1 MIEIF
6 QIFILFFIFSLLC
19 FVPLNIS
26 GSKKFNKKKFSIL
39 DISTFNL
46 IINLNLLLV
55 LSFLPISLNV
65 MNLILIFIYF
75 SFFIYKYLIQNKEF
89 KFIINFFK
97 FKVIFFII
105 FFIISINVAA
115 TLDLGWDAK
124 YFYYIKSLFYIQGQ
138 NFADLQTFKLN
149 VFHPHLGS
157 FLWAFFS
164 NILPLKFEYFGRLLF
179 VYLFLFSIFYVCHN
193 NSNNN
198 LKSNLIFIFIITI
211 SYAYGRF
218 SGLQEILIFST
229 LAILSKYYYY
239 LRNSQNMV
247 YILFIILGCNLLLW
261 FKAEGLVY
269 ASILIVLMNLNN
281 KISYSTKIR
290 INLFFV
296 TLFLFKVFI
305 DYIFNM
311 NIDGINGQPFYSLD
325 YILDL
330 DLVIVFYKLKI
341 LLSYLAYYV
350 INNFFFIAGFIILL
364 SLNAK
369 LKFDNYLKIIN
380 YYFVL
385 TLLFI
390 LVAYIFR
397 DFEIEYFVRTTL
409 ERIVFITSGFY
420 VFIVINFLNSFKRN

>member
-6 QIFILFFIFSLLC
+6 QILILFFIFSLFC

-26 GSKKFNKKKFSIL
+26 GSKKFNKNKFSIL
-39 DISTFNL
+39 DLSTFNL
-46 IINLNLLLV
+46 IINLNVLLV
-55 LSFLPISLNV
+55 LSFLPISLNII
-65 MNLILIFIYF
+65 NLILVFIYL
-75 SFFIYKYLIQNKEF
+75 SLFIYKYLIQNNEF
-89 KFIINFFK
+89 NFVINFFK
-97 FKVIFFII
+97 FKFIFFII
-105 FFIISINVAA
+105 FFIISINVSA
-115 TLDLGWDAK
+115 TLNLGWDAK
-124 YFYYIKSLFYIQGQ
+124 YLYYIKSLFYIQGQ
-138 NFADLQTFKLN
+138 NFSDLQTFKLN
-149 VFHPHLGS
+149 AYHPHLGS
-157 FLWAFFS
+157 FIWAFFS

-179 VYLFLFSIFYVCHN
+179 VYFYLFSIFYICHN
-193 NSNNN
+193 SSNNN
-198 LKSNLIFIFIITI
+198 FKSNLIFIFIITI
-211 SYAYGRF
+211 SYVYGRF

-239 LRNSQNMV
+239 LRNSQNIF

-281 KISYSTKIR
+281 KILYKTKIR
-290 INLFFV
+290 INLLFV

-305 DYIFNM
+305 YYIFNM
-311 NIDGINGQPFYSLD
+311 NINGQPFYSLD
-325 YILDL
+325 YILSL

-341 LLSYLAYYV
+341 LISYLAYYIV
-350 INNFFFIAGFIILL
+350 NNFFFIVGFIILL
-364 SLNAK
+364 SSNAQ
-369 LKFDNYLKIIN
+369 LKFDNYLKFIN

-397 DFEIEYFVRTTL
+397 DFEIEYFVKTTL

-420 VFIVINFLNSFKRN
+420 VFIVINFLNSFKK

>member
-6 QIFILFFIFSLLC
+6 QIFIIFFIFSLLC

-26 GSKKFNKKKFSIL
+26 GSKKFNKNKFSIL
-39 DISTFNL
+39 DISTL
-46 IINLNLLLV
+46 
-55 LSFLPISLNV
+55 LPISLNII
-65 MNLILIFIYF
+65 NFILVFIYL
-75 SFFIYKYLIQNKEF
+75 SLFIYKYLIQNNEF
-89 KFIINFFK
+89 NFVINFFK
-97 FKVIFFII
+97 FKFIFFII
-105 FFIISINVAA
+105 FFIISINVSA
-115 TLDLGWDAK
+115 TLNLGWDAK
-124 YFYYIKSLFYIQGQ
+124 YLYYIKSLFYIQGQ
-138 NFADLQTFKLN
+138 NFSDLQTFKLN
-149 VFHPHLGS
+149 AYHPHLGS
-157 FLWAFFS
+157 FIWAFFS

-179 VYLFLFSIFYVCHN
+179 VYFYLFSIFYICHN
-193 NSNNN
+193 SSNNN
-198 LKSNLIFIFIITI
+198 FKSNLIFIFIITI
-211 SYAYGRF
+211 SYVYGRF

-239 LRNSQNMV
+239 LRNSQNIF

-281 KISYSTKIR
+281 KILYKTKIR
-290 INLFFV
+290 INLLFV

-305 DYIFNM
+305 YYIFNM
-311 NIDGINGQPFYSLD
+311 NINGQPFYSLD
-325 YILDL
+325 YILSL

-341 LLSYLAYYV
+341 LLSYLTYYV
-350 INNFFFIAGFIILL
+350 INNFFFIVGFIILL
-364 SLNAK
+364 SSNAQ

-380 YYFVL
+380 YYFAL

-420 VFIVINFLNSFKRN
+420 VFIVINFLNSFKNN